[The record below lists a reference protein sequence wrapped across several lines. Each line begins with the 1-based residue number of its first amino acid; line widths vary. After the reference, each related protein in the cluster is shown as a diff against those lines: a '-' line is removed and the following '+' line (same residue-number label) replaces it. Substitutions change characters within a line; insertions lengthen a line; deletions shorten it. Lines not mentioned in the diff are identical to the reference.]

1 MKQEGYMF
9 NSKSGFFC
17 NHGLIGSVWSHKLIA
32 TGQGW
37 VLATVCFNV
46 FFYNVI
52 NASIPGA
59 NMPKWELLTTV
70 EQSTT
75 VSHGSRCWLFF
86 CWDEKGLIIIPT
98 FHPIGFLYSPDCAAA
113 AHLTDGR
120 WKEEEQGERRGGVK
134 TEEKEKL
141 RGSAG
146 PTERGRRDTAYSRT
160 DR

>member
-1 MKQEGYMF
+1 MF

-17 NHGLIGSVWSHKLIA
+17 SHGLIGSVWSHKLIT
-32 TGQGW
+32 TGHGW

-52 NASIPGA
+52 NASISGA

-70 EQSTT
+70 EQSTI

-98 FHPIGFLYSPDCAAA
+98 FQPICFLYSPDRAAA

-120 WKEEEQGERRGGVK
+120 WKEEEQGERRGGGENWRKRKAAGVDWANREG
-134 TEEKEKL
+134 EE
-141 RGSAG
+141 R
-146 PTERGRRDTAYSRT
+146 YCI
-160 DR
+160 

>member
-1 MKQEGYMF
+1 MF
-9 NSKSGFFC
+9 NSKSGFSC
-17 NHGLIGSVWSHKLIA
+17 SHGLIGSVWSHKLIT
-32 TGQGW
+32 TGHRW

-52 NASIPGA
+52 NASISGA
-59 NMPKWELLTTV
+59 NVPKWELLTTV

-98 FHPIGFLYSPDCAAA
+98 FHPICFLYSPDCCCSSSDRWEMKGGGTRGKKRWGWK
-113 AHLTDGR
+113 LKKKKSCGGR
-120 WKEEEQGERRGGVK
+120 LGQQRG
-134 TEEKEKL
+134 
-141 RGSAG
+141 
-146 PTERGRRDTAYSRT
+146 GRRDSAYSRT